1 MLLAYRAL
9 RLQLQGEHADQD
21 RAASDEPGA
30 EPAAGDEPIGVRT
43 LPAARTVMS
52 ELQRPRREQK
62 LVLSQFDLWIMR
74 VLGTVA
80 AGCFILLL
88 FSILRVFL

>member
-1 MLLAYRAL
+1 M
-9 RLQLQGEHADQD
+9 
-21 RAASDEPGA
+21 
-30 EPAAGDEPIGVRT
+30 RT

-52 ELQRPRREQK
+52 QLQRPRREQK

-88 FSILRVFL
+88 FSILRVFLKPESTDPRGESQPWITHQRRSAASKGAHP